1 MSAEGPVRHC
11 HQWLSNLMLSETIR
25 LLSGHTE
32 KQKTKDLRGSRQ
44 SRVNA
49 LGL

>member
-25 LLSGHTE
+25 LLSGHTWQCSGKAE
-32 KQKTKDLRGSRQ
+32 
-44 SRVNA
+44 N
-49 LGL
+49 